1 MACVAIAALLV
12 TSLLAAPQASAART
26 EFYGIA
32 QGAPIDRRDLE
43 TMAAA
48 RVQTDR
54 FLLFWGAVEPIHG
67 SFRWEATDRLIG
79 SLASHGVRAVP
90 AFWGNPDWVYGASAR
105 PPIDSAFA
113 QQAWQGFLKAAVAR
127 YGPGGSYWTNV
138 YPQEFPNSAP
148 LPVQSWQVWNEPN
161 LKKYFAPYPSPGQY
175 AQLLR
180 LSVGAIKSRDPKA
193 RVVLAGMPGWGDFT
207 AWDFLDSL
215 YSVPR
220 IKAYF
225 DAAALHPYA
234 RDLDHFRLSIER
246 FRAVMMDHND
256 GATPLWL
263 TELAWGSAPPDSF
276 GINKGPAGQAEM
288 LSDSYKTILSH
299 RGVWNVQRLFW
310 YHLRDPVHPVATC
323 SFCASAGLLEPDR
336 TPKPAFS
343 AFKSFSAETAA
354 PRASITA
361 GPGDGGL
368 TRDPTPTFTL
378 SSNEPGTTFTCRVDS
393 DSFAACGS
401 PFTTATLAD
410 GSHLLEVKAID
421 AAGNESTIASRSFTV
436 DTSAPAVTISSGPA
450 EGSTSSERN
459 PSLSFASTEPGS
471 SFDCELDASGFES
484 CNSPFALS
492 GLADGSHTFRVR
504 ATDAAGNRGPTA
516 SRTWTVDGPLNVSIT
531 SGPASGSVIND
542 PTPSFAFSSAPVGAE
557 LSCRLDDDAFAGCAS
572 PFTTSGL
579 FDGDHTFTVQAAD
592 GAGESAVASR
602 EFTVDTAAPAV
613 RIEGPRRIETA
624 TRTASA
630 TFTLKVSERA
640 VLRCAVGSK
649 PVTSCSSPYRT
660 PKLRQGTG
668 ILEVRATD
676 RAGNV
681 GTERKRFE
689 IVRNLGGAP
698 PLGAP
703 GAPSHPRC
711 RGVAATLIGAGGA
724 DRLRGTDGRDV
735 IIGFG
740 GDDKISG
747 RGGDD
752 LICARHGDD
761 SATGG
766 PGNDRIFGGPGADHI
781 RGRAGRDGIW
791 GRSGFDYCGGV
802 SPSRGFGCERFP
814 P

>member
-1 MACVAIAALLV
+1 VGGVPKPGGSSSQHGSALAYAPGGVCRAHPNGLVAQRRRLACVAILALLA

-67 SFRWEATDRLIG
+67 SFRWEATDRLVG

-113 QQAWQGFLKAAVAR
+113 QQAWQGFLKAAVTR

-138 YPQEFPNSAP
+138 FSQQFPNSAP

-161 LKKYFAPYPSPGQY
+161 LKKYFVPYPSPGQY
-175 AQLLR
+175 ARLLR

-215 YSVPR
+215 YSVPG

-246 FRAVMMDHND
+246 FRAVMTHHND

-276 GINKGPAGQAEM
+276 GINKGPTGQAEM
-288 LSDSYKTILSH
+288 LSDSYQTILSH
-299 RGVWNVQRLFW
+299 RGAWNVQRLFW
-310 YHLRDPVHPVATC
+310 YRMRDPVNPVATC

-336 TPKPAFS
+336 TPKPALS
-343 AFKSFSAETAA
+343 AFEGFSAETTA

-378 SSNEPGTTFTCRVDS
+378 SSNEAGTTFTCRVDS
-393 DSFAACGS
+393 GSFAACGS
-401 PFTTATLAD
+401 PFTTANLAD

-421 AAGNESTIASRSFTV
+421 AAGNESTIAARSFTV
-436 DTSAPAVTISSGPA
+436 DT
-450 EGSTSSERN
+450 E
-459 PSLSFASTEPGS
+459 
-471 SFDCELDASGFES
+471 D
-484 CNSPFALS
+484 PF
-492 GLADGSHTFRVR
+492 
-504 ATDAAGNRGPTA
+504 
-516 SRTWTVDGPLNVSIT
+516 NVSIT
-531 SGPASGSVIND
+531 AGPASGSVIND
-542 PTPSFAFSSAPVGAE
+542 PTPSFAFSTEPPGAE
-557 LSCRLDDDAFAGCAS
+557 LSCRLDDDAFAACAS
-572 PFTTSGL
+572 PFTTSAL
-579 FDGDHTFTVQAAD
+579 FDGDHTFTVRAAD

-602 EFTVDTAAPAV
+602 EFTVDTTAPAV

-624 TRTASA
+624 SKTASA

-640 VLRCAVGSK
+640 LLRCALDLK

-689 IVRNLGGAP
+689 IVRNLGGARP
-698 PLGAP
+698 PGAP

-711 RGVAATLIGAGGA
+711 RGVAATLIGSGGA
-724 DRLRGTDGRDV
+724 NRLRGTDGPDV
-735 IIGFG
+735 IVGFG

-761 SATGG
+761 AATGG